1 MSYKLHIQ
9 YTCTPK
15 RFEEKVGGVQAR
27 RVSRHI
33 LSRRP
38 ASCVRNRLLD
48 RRPSMFTSRRVIS
61 KGQQLAF
68 TLGKRKF
75 WSGDRGGIRKPSF
88 LREGNSALLGS
99 GSGKSIIWAIVGAN
113 AVVFLAWKYAESPS
127 SSVALRKRLI
137 NDFTVSSAGV
147 LNYGKI
153 HTLLTATF
161 SHKDFM
167 HVGFNMLAFYS
178 FGNQLIYLLPVPQF
192 LALYLGGGLVS
203 SLCQVYWP
211 YIVPRSWPA
220 SRNIS
225 PYDRSLG
232 ASGAVNAIVMYN
244 IMSFPKATVLL
255 YGIVPL
261 PAALLGLAFIGVDAY
276 SLYKGNTGVGN
287 AAHLGGA
294 AFGALAFLLTR
305 GRFRRF

>member
-1 MSYKLHIQ
+1 
-9 YTCTPK
+9 
-15 RFEEKVGGVQAR
+15 
-27 RVSRHI
+27 
-33 LSRRP
+33 
-38 ASCVRNRLLD
+38 
-48 RRPSMFTSRRVIS
+48 MFAFRRVIL
-61 KGQQLAF
+61 KEQHTAF

-75 WSGDRGGIRKPSF
+75 WSGDRGGVRKPSF
-88 LREGNSALLGS
+88 LRDTSSNLLGN
-99 GSGKSIIWAIVGAN
+99 GGGKSVLWAIVGAN
-113 AVVFLAWKYAESPS
+113 AMVFLAWSYTESAS
-127 SSVALRKRLI
+127 GSVMLRKRLI

-178 FGNQLIYLLPVPQF
+178 FGNQLLYLLPVPQF

-220 SRNIS
+220 SRYIS
-225 PYDRSLG
+225 PHDRSLG

-261 PAALLGLAFIGVDAY
+261 PAALLGLAFIGIDAY
-276 SLYKGNTGVGN
+276 SLYKGNSGMGN